1 MSEPVILLERDDNHV
16 ATVTLNRPEVNNA
29 YDRNVIES
37 VAGGLAALAQD
48 SDLRALVLRGN
59 GRHFQAGVDLTFQ
72 SELAAMSAE
81 ENEAVSQLLTELMR
95 DLNAFPVPTIALVHG
110 ACIG

>member
-37 VAGGLAALAQD
+37 VAGGLGQRWRKTVICAR
-48 SDLRALVLRGN
+48 S
-59 GRHFQAGVDLTFQ
+59 F
-72 SELAAMSAE
+72 
-81 ENEAVSQLLTELMR
+81 
-95 DLNAFPVPTIALVHG
+95 
-110 ACIG
+110 